1 MTTPDSLRRRL
12 SEVPAG
18 RNGWRQFEDI
28 CVEVLTFLF
37 VPPLA
42 NPIIQP
48 RTYSGSERRDAVFPN
63 RDRHATGHWGNLLSE
78 LDARMIPFEFKNYDT
93 ADIGKDEVLQ
103 ARSYL
108 TRPMGRLAVI
118 VGRKDPDKGAHIKRN
133 TIFSN
138 DQVVILF
145 LTLKHLTE
153 MLYRKE
159 RGEDPA
165 DVIMDEIELFYLQHE

>member
-1 MTTPDSLRRRL
+1 VSAAESLRRRL
-12 SEVPAG
+12 SEVPTG
-18 RNGWRQFEDI
+18 QSGWRQFEDI
-28 CVEVLTFLF
+28 CVETLTFLF

-42 NPIIQP
+42 KPIIQP

-63 RDRHATGHWGNLLSE
+63 RNRRIDGHWGDLLIE
-78 LDARMIPFEFKNYDT
+78 LDARMILFEFKNYDT
-93 ADIGKDEVLQ
+93 SEISKDEVLQ
-103 ARSYL
+103 TRSYL
-108 TRPMGRLAVI
+108 TRPMGRLAI
-118 VGRKDPDKGAHIKRN
+118 VVGSKVPDKAAHIKRN

-145 LTLKHLTE
+145 LTAEHLKE

>member
-1 MTTPDSLRRRL
+1 MSSPESLRRRL
-12 SEVPAG
+12 NSVPAG
-18 RNGWRQFEDI
+18 MAGWRQFEDT
-28 CVEVLTFLF
+28 CVDVLTFLF

-42 NPIIQP
+42 DPKIQP

-78 LDARMIPFEFKNYDT
+78 LDARLIPFEFKNYDA

-103 ARSYL
+103 TRSYL
-108 TRPMGRLAVI
+108 TRPMGRLAII
-118 VGRKDPDKGAHIKRN
+118 VGRKAPDKGAHIKRN
-133 TIFSN
+133 TLYST

-145 LTLKHLTE
+145 LTSKHLIE

-165 DVIMDEIELFYLQHE
+165 DVIMDEVELFYLQHE